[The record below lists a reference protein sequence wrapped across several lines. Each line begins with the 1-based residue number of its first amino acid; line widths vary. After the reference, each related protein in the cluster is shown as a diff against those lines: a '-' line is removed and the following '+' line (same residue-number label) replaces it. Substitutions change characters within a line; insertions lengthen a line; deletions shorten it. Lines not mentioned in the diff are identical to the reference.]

1 MILTKKNISIFLLLM
16 TILLSGCSED
26 TGEDFKNYSGYEYI
40 GMHTISDYNDLSG
53 KIINSSEIIYLDN
66 DDFNVYLQIIE
77 LKSKAAT
84 VEFISN
90 YKSQYKPLVND
101 NRFNELFFNGHNA
114 TRITSYTYRDGGI
127 QVPIYQIIWNNDS
140 NVFIVKS
147 NSDLESS
154 AMNLAIATGY

>member
-16 TILLSGCSED
+16 TILLSGCIED
-26 TGEDFKNYSGYEYI
+26 TSEDFKNYSGYESI

-77 LKSKAAT
+77 LESKAAT
-84 VEFISN
+84 VKFISN
-90 YKSQYKPLVND
+90 YKSQYKPLVVD

-127 QVPIYQIIWNNDS
+127 QIPIYQIIWNNDS

-147 NSDLESS
+147 NSNVESS
-154 AMNLAIATGY
+154 SLKLAEATGY